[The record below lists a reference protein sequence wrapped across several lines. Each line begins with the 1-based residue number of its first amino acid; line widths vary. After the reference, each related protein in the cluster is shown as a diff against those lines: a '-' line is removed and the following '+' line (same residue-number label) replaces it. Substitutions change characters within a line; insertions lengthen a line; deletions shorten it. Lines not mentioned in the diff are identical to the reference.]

1 MEWEK
6 VLRDSVRD
14 GSIKSVYLEKVPLL
28 KNCTDWTQIEVMGEI
43 DYLAKNSHYHG
54 VLVKLAGKIYFV
66 QKKTFD
72 AVQEFLRIR
81 KLPKIEVKN

>member
-1 MEWEK
+1 
-6 VLRDSVRD
+6 
-14 GSIKSVYLEKVPLL
+14 
-28 KNCTDWTQIEVMGEI
+28 MGEI